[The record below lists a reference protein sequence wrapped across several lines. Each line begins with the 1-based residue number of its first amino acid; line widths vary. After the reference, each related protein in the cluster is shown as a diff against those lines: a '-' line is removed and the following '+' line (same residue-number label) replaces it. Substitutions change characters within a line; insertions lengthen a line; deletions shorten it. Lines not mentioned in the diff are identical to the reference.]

1 MVDIKRTFDTI
12 LVEKENNALIDSQ
25 NPVGVRSRRTI
36 YVKDNSVTQAYSLYR
51 MGRRKDNGK
60 LFGRWNTED
69 MNVIR
74 RTPTG
79 KVAFMTRTPTGVH
92 GGPRFFPA
100 MLGFKNDEVQK
111 FYNDAV
117 KNQLGIS
124 TLSDIYPVLGHFEAI
139 GDMDFNRFDVI
150 NDVIMVMQRNAGKE
164 IYSAGRQTTTNAATR
179 MVYKALHD
187 NDPSPL
193 VPLITGHPYRKDIA
207 RALRRLNPS
216 ALLTARELSAVE
228 PNLVAKALEV
238 EAEASNA
245 SYWRR
250 ARLQRMFNDGLLSR
264 PTFLRLF
271 ETVGP
276 TCYYYIDTDRML
288 RQQFTPSEARAFM
301 RNRDILN
308 AHDELSERAN
318 SAKVEK
324 YQKPIEYK
332 PLIEKV
338 NGVSVGKYKIVLA
351 NNGNEIKSWGTQ
363 MGHCIGSY
371 SDSAYSTSVLGAVQE
386 GGKMVANFQLTLDDY
401 NDPTYRLVQIYG
413 KHNRT
418 FEGAQ
423 EIHDYLVENKVIV
436 DSQNAGGMPR
446 LKPNIRIDYNPI
458 EWQDAGYAPRH
469 VVQFADNNRPAIL
482 AGANLYVGPAP
493 APLVLNAN

>member
-1 MVDIKRTFDTI
+1 MVDIKRTFDA
-12 LVEKENNALIDSQ
+12 VRVDKGDNALITSQ
-25 NPVGVRSRRTI
+25 KPIPVRSRRTI
-36 YVKDNSVTQAYSLYR
+36 YIKDNSVTQSYSLYS

-60 LFGRWNTED
+60 LFGRWNTEE

-74 RTPTG
+74 RTSTG
-79 KVAFMTRTPTGVH
+79 KVAFMTRTPNGVH

-100 MLGFKNDEVQK
+100 SLGFRGDEAQD
-111 FYNDAV
+111 FYSDAV

-124 TLSDIYPVLGHFEAI
+124 MLSDVYPVLGHFEAI
-139 GDMDFNRFDVI
+139 GGMKFHRLGVVSDVI
-150 NDVIMVMQRNAGKE
+150 TMMKRNAGAE
-164 IYSAGRQTTTNAATR
+164 IYRAGRQATTNSANR
-179 MVYKALHD
+179 MVYKTLHD

-193 VPLITGHPYRKDIA
+193 VPLITGQPYRKDIA
-207 RALRRLNPS
+207 RALRKLNPS
-216 ALLTARELSAVE
+216 GILTARELSTVE

-238 EAEASNA
+238 EAEANNA
-245 SYWRR
+245 SYARR

-271 ETVGP
+271 EMAGSAP
-276 TCYYYIDTDRML
+276 FLYIDTDRML

-301 RNRDILN
+301 RNRDIRQ
-308 AHDELSERAN
+308 AHDDLAERAN
-318 SAKVEK
+318 RAKVEK

-351 NNGNEIKSWGTQ
+351 KSGNEIQSWGTQ

-371 SDSAYSTSVLGAVQE
+371 SDSAYSESVLGAVQE
-386 GGKMVANFQLTLDDY
+386 DGKMVANFQLRLDDY
-401 NDPTYRLVQIYG
+401 KSLTYRLVQIYG
-413 KHNRT
+413 KYNQT

-446 LKPNIRIDYNPI
+446 LKPNIRIDYNPV
-458 EWQDAGYAPRH
+458 EWQDVGYVPHAMPP
-469 VVQFADNNRPAIL
+469 DAIL
-482 AGANLYVGPAP
+482 AGANLYIAP
-493 APLVLNAN
+493 AAR